1 MTTSAPERIKAL
13 REQIDNHNYRYY
25 VLDEPSIPDAEY
37 DRIFRELKQ
46 LEEENPE
53 LVTPDSPTQRVGAKP
68 EGGFAEVQHE
78 LPMLSLDNAFSEEE
92 LRGFVRRIG
101 DRVKGLDTAALA
113 FACEPKLDGLA
124 ISLVYENG
132 VLVRGATRGDGYT
145 GEDITLNVR
154 TIANVPLKLR
164 GSGWPE
170 RLEVRGEVYMPKAG
184 FEALNERARARDEK
198 TFVNPRNAA
207 AGSLRQLDPKI
218 TAQRPLEFC
227 SYSTGIVDGGELP
240 DSHSETLHQLREWG
254 LKINPEMRVVT
265 GADGCL
271 EYYRDMEQKRAGL
284 AYDIDGLV
292 FKVDSREIQQALG
305 FVARAPRWAIAHKF
319 PAQEEITRLNDVEF
333 QVGRTGA
340 VTPVARL
347 EPVFVGGV
355 TVSNATLHNMDEIA
369 RLDVKIGDHVM
380 VRRAGDVIPQ
390 IVKVVTEKRT
400 GDESPV
406 HIPSQCPV
414 CGSDIER
421 TQLVK
426 RGKGGEQVS
435 EGAIYRCVGRLS
447 CEAQL
452 KQALFHFGSR
462 KAMDIDGLGDK
473 NIEQLVDL
481 ELVRSPADL
490 YRLSTRDLLRLEG
503 FAELSSENLIAAID
517 QSRQVNLERFIY
529 ALGIPEVGEETA
541 RTLASSLGS
550 LANVRRALPEVLA
563 TLKDIG
569 LTVAYEIHNFMQDSH
584 NQKVIDDLLSLE
596 VQPKESGQVSPALTG
611 SVAFGDL
618 INSLGIFKVGKK
630 GADNLAAHF
639 GTLSALLEA
648 NEAQIAAV
656 TGLNSQAKR
665 NLFEYLQSEAHRHR
679 LSAIE
684 QQLREFGM
692 HWECQPEESLQ
703 SLPLEGETWV
713 LTGAMEALTRDEA
726 KVRLQALGAKVAGS
740 VSAKTSAL
748 VAGEKAGSKL
758 AKAEQLGIRVL
769 NEAQLIELLE
779 AEGQGL

>member
-1 MTTSAPERIKAL
+1 MSTSAPERIQAL
-13 REQIDNHNYRYY
+13 REQIDTHNHRYY

-37 DRIFRELKQ
+37 DRLFRELRA
-46 LEEENPE
+46 LEDEHPE

-68 EGGFAEVQHE
+68 KGGFAEVTHE

-92 LRGFVRRIG
+92 LRAFVKRIA
-101 DRVKGLDTAALA
+101 DRLSGVDGSTLE

-124 ISLVYENG
+124 ISLLYEDG
-132 VLVRGATRGDGYT
+132 ILVRGATRGDGYT

-154 TIANVPLKLR
+154 TIANIPLKLR
-164 GSGWPE
+164 GSGWPQ

-184 FEALNERARARDEK
+184 FEELNERARARDEK

-227 SYSTGIVDGGELP
+227 SYSTGIVEGGELP
-240 DSHSETLHQLREWG
+240 DSHSETLRQLREWG
-254 LKINPEMRVVT
+254 LKINPEMRLVT

-271 EYYRDMEQKRAGL
+271 EYYRDMEQKRGGL

-292 FKVDSREIQQALG
+292 FKVDSREVQQELG

-369 RLDVKIGDHVM
+369 RLDVKIGDYVM

-390 IVKVVTEKRT
+390 IVKVVTDKPRGEK
-400 GDESPV
+400 PV
-406 HIPSQCPV
+406 HVPEHCPV

-421 TQLVK
+421 TQLIK
-426 RGKGGEQVS
+426 HGKSGAQVS

-462 KAMDIDGLGDK
+462 KAMDIDGLGEK
-473 NIEQLVDL
+473 NIEQLVDQ
-481 ELVRSPADL
+481 ELVGSPADL
-490 YRLSTRDLLRLEG
+490 FRLTARDLLRLEG
-503 FAELSSENLIAAID
+503 FAQLSSENLIAAID
-517 QSRQVNLERFIY
+517 QRRQISLERFIY

-541 RTLASSLGS
+541 RTLANSLGS
-550 LANVRRALPEVLA
+550 LSNIRKALPQVLA

-569 LTVAYEIHNFMQDSH
+569 LTVAHEIHNFMQDEH
-584 NQKVIDDLLSLE
+584 NQQVIDDLLSLGVE
-596 VQPKESGQVSPALTG
+596 PKESGQVSPALVG
-611 SVAFGDL
+611 SVAFGAL
-618 INSLGIFKVGKK
+618 IDSLGIFRVGRK

-639 GTLSALLEA
+639 GSLQALLEA
-648 NEAQIAAV
+648 SEESLAAV
-656 TGLNSQAKR
+656 TGLSTQAR
-665 NLFEYLQSEAHRHR
+665 QNVFEYLQSEDSRR
-679 LSAIE
+679 KLIETE

-692 HWECQPEESLQ
+692 HWECEPEESAE
-703 SLPLEGETWV
+703 SLPLDGETWV
-713 LTGAMEALTRDEA
+713 LTGAMERLTRDEA

-758 AKAEQLGIRVL
+758 AKAEQLGIRIL

>member
-1 MTTSAPERIKAL
+1 MSTPAAERIQAL
-13 REQIDNHNYRYY
+13 RDQIDQHNYRYY
-25 VLDEPSIPDAEY
+25 VLDEPGIPDAEY
-37 DRIFRELKQ
+37 DRLFRELKT
-46 LEEENPE
+46 LEEAHPD
-53 LVTPDSPTQRVGAKP
+53 LVTAESPTQRVGAKP
-68 EGGFAEVQHE
+68 KGGFAEVTHE
-78 LPMLSLDNAFSEEE
+78 LPMLSLDNAFSEDE
-92 LRGFVRRIG
+92 LRAFVKRIAERIDTING
-101 DRVKGLDTAALA
+101 DTLR

-124 ISLVYENG
+124 ISLLYEEG

-154 TIANVPLKLR
+154 TIDNVPLKLR
-164 GSGWPE
+164 GRDWPR
-170 RLEVRGEVYMPKAG
+170 RLEVRGEVYMPKSG
-184 FEALNERARARDEK
+184 FESLNERARARGEK

-227 SYSTGIVDGGELP
+227 SYSTGIVEGGELP
-240 DSHSETLHQLREWG
+240 DSHSETLYQLREWG
-254 LKINPEMRVVT
+254 LKINPEMRLVT

-271 EYYRDMEQKRAGL
+271 EYYRDLESKRGSL

-292 FKVDSREIQQALG
+292 FKVDSRALQQQLG

-369 RLDVKIGDHVM
+369 RLGVKIGDYVM

-390 IVKVVTEKRT
+390 VVKVVTDKPR
-400 GDESPV
+400 GQKPV
-406 HIPSQCPV
+406 HVPEQCPV

-421 TQLVK
+421 TQLIK
-426 RGKGGEQVS
+426 HGKSGAQIS

-462 KAMDIDGLGDK
+462 KAMDIDGLGEK
-473 NIEQLVDL
+473 NIEQLVDK

-490 YRLSTRDLLRLEG
+490 FRLTERDLLRLEG
-503 FAELSSENLIAAID
+503 FAQLSSENLIAAID
-517 QSRQVNLERFIY
+517 QRRHVTLERFIY

-541 RTLASSLGS
+541 RTLANGLGS
-550 LANVRRALPEVLA
+550 LTNIRKALPQVLA

-569 LTVAYEIHNFMQDSH
+569 LTVAHEIHNFMQDSH
-584 NQKVIDDLLSLE
+584 NQQVIDDLLALGVE
-596 VQPKESGQVSPALTG
+596 PKESGQISATLVG
-611 SVAFGDL
+611 SVSFGAFID
-618 INSLGIFKVGKK
+618 SLGIFRVGRK

-639 GTLSALLEA
+639 SSLDALLEA
-648 NEAQIAAV
+648 SEEALSEV
-656 TGLNSQAKR
+656 SGLSNQAR
-665 NLFEYLQSEAHRHR
+665 SNLFAFLQVEENRR
-679 LSAIE
+679 KLVETE

-692 HWECQPEESLQ
+692 HWECEPQ
-703 SLPLEGETWV
+703 SSGQILPLEGETWV
-713 LTGAMEALTRDEA
+713 LTGAMERLTRDEA

-740 VSAKTSAL
+740 VSAKTTAL

-758 AKAEQLGIRVL
+758 AKAEQLGIRIL
-769 NEAQLIELLE
+769 NESQLIELLE
-779 AEGQGL
+779 AEGQGV